1 MAALARTIHKKPYP
15 QCTNWKHR
23 VTFICSKTDDISLME
38 AQDSLGLEDEMSQ
51 SWQQIDRLNKK
62 QKSLETEIKHIRE
75 TSEILNEN
83 FNHADE
89 QLEIWEGLRD
99 LLEDGNTVFAPN
111 ESASKKR
118 KKNNSPKGRKKLR
131 RDSQSDNDL
140 IDDDSED
147 FASESETE
155 HDPVPTSYKAPL
167 SEENIMAKIEELRS
181 MKREARRQRADIV
194 RKIKDLQ
201 EEKAEAKTKEDKIEA
216 EMSALCISGRNQY
229 SKGAIQQDFAQGIR
243 ELDQELA
250 AEEDEENFNPD
261 ADTRNYEEVA
271 RSLPV
276 FCVSSRGYQKLQGR
290 LKKDPIIPGFKALEE
305 TEIPQLQA
313 HCKQLT
319 MAGRTSN
326 CKRFI
331 NNLSQLL
338 NSLSIWASN
347 DGTSNNMTADQRRR
361 EEKYLQKGLKELE
374 TVSPGLL

>member
-1 MAALARTIHKKPYP
+1 
-15 QCTNWKHR
+15 
-23 VTFICSKTDDISLME
+23 ME
-38 AQDSLGLEDEMSQ
+38 AQDSLGLDDEMSQ
-51 SWQQIDRLNKK
+51 SWQQIEALNRRH
-62 QKSLETEIKHIRE
+62 KSLETEIKHLRK
-75 TSEILNEN
+75 TSEILNQG

-89 QLEIWEGLRD
+89 QLEIWEGLKD
-99 LLEDGNTVFAPN
+99 SLEDGNTVFAPT

-118 KKNNSPKGRKKLR
+118 KKNSSPKRRKKPR
-131 RDSQSDNDL
+131 RDSQSDNNF
-140 IDDDSED
+140 INDDQSENS
-147 FASESETE
+147 ASESETE
-155 HDPVPTSYKAPL
+155 HNPDFASYGAPL
-167 SEENIMAKIEELRS
+167 SEENITAKIEEFRS
-181 MKREARRQRADIV
+181 IKKEARRQRADIAG
-194 RKIKDLQ
+194 KIKNLQ
-201 EEKAEAKTKEDKIEA
+201 QEKAEAKTEEKNIEA

-229 SKGAIQQDFAQGIR
+229 SKGAIQHDFAQGIR

-261 ADTRNYEEVA
+261 ADIRNYEEVA

-290 LKKDPIIPGFKALEE
+290 LKKDPNIPGFKTLGE

-319 MAGRTSN
+319 VAGRTSN

-338 NSLSIWASN
+338 NSLFIWASN
-347 DGTSNNMTADQRRR
+347 DGTSTNMTADQRRR

-374 TVSPGLL
+374 TVSLGLL

>member
-1 MAALARTIHKKPYP
+1 
-15 QCTNWKHR
+15 
-23 VTFICSKTDDISLME
+23 ME
-38 AQDSLGLEDEMSQ
+38 AQDSLGLDDEMGQ
-51 SWQQIDRLNKK
+51 SWQQIDELNRR
-62 QKSLETEIKHIRE
+62 QKSLGTEIKDIRE
-75 TSEILNEN
+75 TSEILNET

-89 QLEIWEGLRD
+89 QLEVWEGLKD
-99 LLEDGNTVFAPN
+99 SLEDGNTVSAPKQ
-111 ESASKKR
+111 SAGKKR
-118 KKNNSPKGRKKLR
+118 KNNCSPKRRKKLR
-131 RDSQSDNDL
+131 RDSDSDHGFIND
-140 IDDDSED
+140 DYSEHS
-147 FASESETE
+147 ASESETE
-155 HDPVPTSYKAPL
+155 QDSGSAEFEEPL
-167 SEENIMAKIEELRS
+167 TEESITAKIEELRS
-181 MKREARRQRADIV
+181 IKKEARKQRADIAG
-194 RKIKDLQ
+194 KIKELQ
-201 EEKAEAKTKEDKIEA
+201 KEKSKAETEEENIEA

-261 ADTRNYEEVA
+261 ADTRDYEEVA

-290 LKKDPIIPGFKALEE
+290 LKKDPKIPGFKALEE

-319 MAGRTSN
+319 VAGRTSN

-338 NSLSIWASN
+338 NSLSIWAAN
-347 DGTSNNMTADQRRR
+347 DGTSTNMTADQRRR

-374 TVSPGLL
+374 TVSLGLF

>member
-1 MAALARTIHKKPYP
+1 
-15 QCTNWKHR
+15 
-23 VTFICSKTDDISLME
+23 ME
-38 AQDSLGLEDEMSQ
+38 AQDSLGLDDEMSQ
-51 SWQQIDRLNKK
+51 SWQQIDELNRR

-75 TSEILNEN
+75 TSEILNET

-89 QLEIWEGLRD
+89 QLEVWEGLKD
-99 LLEDGNTVFAPN
+99 SLEDGNTVFAPK
-111 ESASKKR
+111 ESVSKKR
-118 KKNNSPKGRKKLR
+118 KRNSSPRRRKKQR
-131 RDSQSDNDL
+131 RDSDSDDDFIDDND
-140 IDDDSED
+140 SEHS
-147 FASESETE
+147 ASESETE
-155 HDPVPTSYKAPL
+155 QGRDSAE
-167 SEENIMAKIEELRS
+167 SEEPLTEDFITAKIEELRS
-181 MKREARRQRADIV
+181 IKKEARKQRTDIAGKV
-194 RKIKDLQ
+194 KELQ
-201 EEKAEAKTKEDKIEA
+201 KEKAKAQTEEEKIEA

-250 AEEDEENFNPD
+250 AEEDEEKFNPD
-261 ADTRNYEEVA
+261 ADTRDYGEVA

-290 LKKDPIIPGFKALEE
+290 LRKDSNIPGFKALEE

-319 MAGRTSN
+319 VAGRTSN

-347 DGTSNNMTADQRRR
+347 DGSGANMTADQRRR

>member
-1 MAALARTIHKKPYP
+1 
-15 QCTNWKHR
+15 
-23 VTFICSKTDDISLME
+23 ME
-38 AQDSLGLEDEMSQ
+38 AQDSLGLDEEMSQ
-51 SWQQIDRLNKK
+51 SWQQIDELNRR

-75 TSEILNEN
+75 TSEILNET

-89 QLEIWEGLRD
+89 QLEVWEGLKGS
-99 LLEDGNTVFAPN
+99 LEYGNTVFAPK
-111 ESASKKR
+111 ESSSKKR
-118 KKNNSPKGRKKLR
+118 KKTSGPGRRKKQR
-131 RDSQSDNDL
+131 RDSDCDDVF
-140 IDDDSED
+140 IDENGSEH
-147 FASESETE
+147 SVSQSETE
-155 HDPVPTSYKAPL
+155 LDRDTAESEEPLTGEFITVKIEQLRSIKKEARKQRAEISGKIKELREEKAKAQTE
-167 SEENIMAKIEELRS
+167 EENI
-181 MKREARRQRADIV
+181 
-194 RKIKDLQ
+194 
-201 EEKAEAKTKEDKIEA
+201 EA
-216 EMSALCISGRNQY
+216 ELSVLCISGRNQY

-243 ELDQELA
+243 ELDQEIA
-250 AEEDEENFNPD
+250 SEENEEKFNPD

-290 LKKDPIIPGFKALEE
+290 LRKDPKIPGFSALEE

-319 MAGRTSN
+319 VAGRTSN

-347 DGTSNNMTADQRRR
+347 DGSGANMTADQRLR

-374 TVSPGLL
+374 TVSLGLL

>member
-1 MAALARTIHKKPYP
+1 
-15 QCTNWKHR
+15 
-23 VTFICSKTDDISLME
+23 ME

-118 KKNNSPKGRKKLR
+118 KKNNSLKGRKKLR

-290 LKKDPIIPGFKALEE
+290 LKKDPIIPGFKVLEE